1 MKKYVNIIQYQAE
14 QKNISKVVYFLYI
27 RTGNKELKS
36 LNKDFKITSFLFTQK
51 RYKNAFKKI

>member
-1 MKKYVNIIQYQAE
+1 MQKYVNIIQYQAE
-14 QKNISKVVYFLYI
+14 QKIISKVVYFLYI